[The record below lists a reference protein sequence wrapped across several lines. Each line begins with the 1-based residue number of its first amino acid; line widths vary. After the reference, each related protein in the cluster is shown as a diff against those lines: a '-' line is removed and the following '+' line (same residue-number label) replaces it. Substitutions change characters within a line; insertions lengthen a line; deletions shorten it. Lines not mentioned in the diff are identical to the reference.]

1 MRITGAR
8 LMTLEM
14 AATAAH
20 QEHLADAAE
29 QVSSGKRVDV
39 PSDDPIA
46 WASAQRANLRKQ
58 VLAGHT
64 AALESTRDRLA
75 ETDGALA
82 TIGDAVSQARSLAI
96 QGANASY
103 GPAERKALGVQVRSL
118 FEGALRA
125 ANSQNS
131 DGEYLLAG
139 YGSMTQPFSA
149 TGAYVG
155 DANTRVVSGSIAGVS
170 GAALTA
176 PNGVDVLPLLS
187 RVADAL
193 DSNDET
199 ALAAAIGELNT
210 ATQQVSLARSHG
222 GAASSVL
229 ESTLTAHAQ
238 LDDTLTQEIARHV
251 EVDAIA
257 AATELAK
264 TSQALEASRLVA
276 QHIATLLDPRN
287 MGL

>member
-8 LMTLEM
+8 LMNLEM

-20 QEHLADAAE
+20 QEHLAEAAE
-29 QVSSGKRVDV
+29 QVSSGKRVTT

-46 WASAQRANLRKQ
+46 WASAQRANVRKL
-58 VLAGHT
+58 VLAGDT
-64 AALESTRDRLA
+64 AALETTRDRLA

-82 TIGDAVSQARSLAI
+82 AIGDAVAQVRTLAI
-96 QGANASY
+96 QGANDSY
-103 GPAERKALGVQVRSL
+103 GANERKALGIQVRSL

-125 ANSQNS
+125 ANTQSP

-139 YGSMTQPFSA
+139 FASQSQPFAA
-149 TGAYVG
+149 TGVYTG
-155 DANTRVVSGSIAGVS
+155 DPNTRDVAGGLASISGVS
-170 GAALTA
+170 LTA
-176 PNGVDVLPLLS
+176 AAGVDVLPLLV

-193 DSNDET
+193 ENNDKT
-199 ALAAAIGELNT
+199 ALATAIGELGT
-210 ATQQVSLARSHG
+210 AVQQVSLARTHG

-229 ESTLTAHAQ
+229 ESTLTSHAQ
-238 LDDTLTQEIARHV
+238 LADNLTQEIARNV

-257 AATELAK
+257 AATDLAK

-276 QHIATLLDPRN
+276 QHVAALLDPRN